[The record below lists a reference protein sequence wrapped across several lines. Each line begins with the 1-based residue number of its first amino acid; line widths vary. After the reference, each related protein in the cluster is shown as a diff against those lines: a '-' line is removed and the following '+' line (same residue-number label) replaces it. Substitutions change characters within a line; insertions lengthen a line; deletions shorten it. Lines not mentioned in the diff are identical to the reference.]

1 MGRDIIRGFLSIL
14 GGRVGRMVLSI
25 LVTPVLVRVLGSRG
39 YGDYA
44 LVMSAMT
51 LLMIVVNAGIFDG
64 VRKYIAEARAFPDWE
79 NHIFGFYT
87 RLAGLFVS
95 LVVLL
100 IIALTS
106 TGVISWVF
114 GHRFSTYFY
123 VVAVLLIGNQFYEL
137 VRGALMGFG
146 QEHYSEPLVVLNK
159 FLFSVVGVGLAYL
172 GYGVTGALF
181 GHLVATLVVT
191 VVGGYFLKRHLS
203 LSFVARPVP
212 SEFPR
217 RELFSFNAFSV
228 VLIFLTMSLYH
239 IDILLLQPL
248 SGSEQTGQYK
258 AALVIA
264 EFLWFV
270 PMAVQLVLLQA
281 TSELWANEDVDQ
293 ITTIAARVTRYT
305 LLLTLLMALG
315 LAALAD
321 PFVPLYFGPDF
332 AAAIDPLLLL
342 LPGVL
347 GFAIARPIYAI
358 GQGKGD
364 LRILILATG
373 IAALLNVVLNLLLI
387 PRFGMYGAAIATS
400 IGYGSMAGLHVW
412 SARRIGFDPLA
423 DLRFGR
429 IAVTAIG
436 SAPVILGAAYVIP
449 WPLLALIVVPL
460 LGFTVYVSL
469 AVWTGALGTLETRR
483 LLRRLP
489 APLNRLQRL
498 L

>member
-1 MGRDIIRGFLSIL
+1 MARDIIRGFLSIL

-44 LVMSAMT
+44 LAMSAVT

-79 NHIFGFYT
+79 DHIFGFYA

-95 LVVLL
+95 VVVVLL
-100 IIALTS
+100 VGLTY
-106 TGVISWVF
+106 TGVIGRIF
-114 GHRFSTYFY
+114 GQRFGTYFY
-123 VVAVLLIGNQFYEL
+123 VLAGLLIGNQFYEL

-159 FLFSVVGVGLAYL
+159 LLFCVVGVGLAYI
-172 GYGVTGALF
+172 GYGVEGALF

-191 VVGGYFLKRHLS
+191 IVGVLFLKRHLS
-203 LSFVARPVP
+203 LSFVTRPVP
-212 SEFPR
+212 SGFPR
-217 RELFSFNAFSV
+217 QELFSFNAFSV

-270 PMAVQLVLLQA
+270 PMAIQLVLLQA
-281 TSELWANEDVDQ
+281 TSELWANENVDQ
-293 ITTIAARVTRYT
+293 ITSIAARATRYT
-305 LLLTLLMALG
+305 LLLTVLLALG

-321 PFVPLYFGPDF
+321 PFVPLYFGSEF
-332 AAAIDPLLLL
+332 ADAIDPLLLL
-342 LPGVL
+342 LPGVI

-373 IAALLNVVLNLLLI
+373 VAALLNVVLNLILI
-387 PRFGMYGAAIATS
+387 PRFGMYGAAVATS

-423 DLRFGR
+423 DLRLGP
-429 IAVTAIG
+429 IAVTSIG
-436 SAPVILGAAYVIP
+436 AAPVILGVAYIVP
-449 WPLLALIVVPL
+449 WPLLALIVVPPV
-460 LGFTVYVSL
+460 GFSVYAGL
-469 AVWTGALGTLETRR
+469 ALWTGALGTVETRR
-483 LLRRLP
+483 LLQRFP
-489 APLNRLQRL
+489 APIARLERFL
-498 L
+498 

>member
-1 MGRDIIRGFLSIL
+1 MDRDIIRGFLSIL

-44 LVMSAMT
+44 LAMSTMT

-64 VRKYIAEARAFPDWE
+64 VRKYIAETRSFPDWE
-79 NHIFGFYT
+79 DLVFGFYARIAT
-87 RLAGLFVS
+87 LLVS
-95 LVVLL
+95 VVVLALLGLTATGL
-100 IIALTS
+100 I
-106 TGVISWVF
+106 GRVF
-114 GHRFSTYFY
+114 GQRFGTYFY
-123 VVAVLLIGNQFYEL
+123 VVAALLVGNQFYEL

-159 FLFSVVGVGLAYL
+159 FLFCVVGVGLAYV
-172 GYGVTGALF
+172 GYGVEGVLV
-181 GHLVATLVVT
+181 GHLVATVIVT
-191 VVGGYFLKRHLS
+191 VIGLVFLRRHLS
-203 LSFVARPVP
+203 LSFATRAVP

-239 IDILLLQPL
+239 VDILLLQPL

-270 PMAVQLVLLQA
+270 PMAIQLVLLQA
-281 TSELWANEDVDQ
+281 TSELWANEDVDR
-293 ITTIAARVTRYT
+293 ITHIAARATRYT
-305 LLLTLLMALG
+305 LLLTVLLALG

-321 PFVPLYFGPDF
+321 PFVPLYFGSEF

-342 LPGVL
+342 LPGVI
-347 GFAIARPIYAI
+347 GFAFARPIYAI

-373 IAALLNVVLNLLLI
+373 VAALLNVVLNLLLI
-387 PRFGMYGAAIATS
+387 PRFGMYGAAVATS

-412 SARRIGFDPLA
+412 SARRIGFDPIA
-423 DLRFGR
+423 DLRLGR
-429 IAVTAIG
+429 IAVTVIG
-436 SAPVILGAAYVIP
+436 AAPVILGVAYVIP
-449 WPLLALIVVPL
+449 WPLLALVVVPL
-460 LGFTVYVSL
+460 IGFTVYAGL
-469 AVWTGALGTLETRR
+469 AVWTGALGVLEARR
-483 LLRRLP
+483 FLRRLP